1 MDTTNYQIHLPALPD
16 SWNRLSTE
24 ELEEV
29 NRLYKRKEAMAAEGD
44 EERADRLFKLKCFML
59 FLGLKIVRRTV
70 TDENGE
76 TVFLFRRK
84 GIRHLFER
92 IPMRAWQVDQ
102 WIDQK
107 LGFLDNPF
115 ARTVTPYG
123 IIRLRMGT
131 LRLKAPK
138 DVMSDVSFAQYQSAQ
153 NLLIMYWDAQK
164 VLQTLVRRKS
174 THAAIRMQLR
184 RMKQARCRFLATLFN
199 ESVRETGEIRE
210 GRYLRKCKRRVWSF
224 NSGQI
229 QKNARWFSMVE
240 ARMFPVMVQYFQS
253 VQEAYAR
260 MYPELF
266 TPNGK
271 KNGRQNPIKI
281 EVEMINNIMKYQGF
295 SDYDAVYDSEAVRIL
310 GIMNAMAKEAK
321 EIEKMNQKYRKGK

>member
-1 MDTTNYQIHLPALPD
+1 MDMTNYQIHLPNLPD
-16 SWNRLSTE
+16 GWNRLSSG

-29 NRLYKRKEAMAAEGD
+29 NLLYQQREAMAAAGD
-44 EERADRLFKLKCFML
+44 EQQADRLFKLKCFML

-70 TDENGE
+70 TDEHGE

-84 GIRHLFER
+84 GILHRFER

-107 LGFLDNPF
+107 LGFLDQPF
-115 ARTVTPYG
+115 GRTVTPYG

-138 DVMSDVSFAQYQSAQ
+138 DVMSDVSFGQYQSAQ

-164 VLQTLVRRKS
+164 VLQTLHRRKS
-174 THAAIRMQLR
+174 SRSAIRLQMY

-199 ESVRETGEIRE
+199 ESVLETGEIRE

-224 NSGQI
+224 YSGQI
-229 QKNARWFSMVE
+229 RKNARWFRTVE
-240 ARMFPVMVQYFQS
+240 ARMFPVMEQYFQS

-271 KNGRQNPIKI
+271 KKGSHNPIKI
-281 EVEMINNIMKYQGF
+281 EVEMVNNIMKYQGF
-295 SDYDAVYDSEAVRIL
+295 DDYDAVYDSEAVRIL
-310 GIMNAMAKEAK
+310 GIMNAMAKKAK
-321 EIEKMNQKYRKGK
+321 EIEKMNQKYHNSK

>member
-1 MDTTNYQIHLPALPD
+1 MTTTNYQIYLPELPEN
-16 SWNRLSTE
+16 WNRLSAR

-29 NRLYKRKEAMAAEGD
+29 NRLYQRRDAMAAEVG
-44 EERADRLFKLKCFML
+44 EEQADRLFKLKCFML

-70 TDENGE
+70 SDEEGE

-84 GIRHLFER
+84 GWRHRFEL
-92 IPMRAWQVDQ
+92 IPMRAWQIDQ

-107 LGFLDNPF
+107 LRFLDQPF
-115 ARTVTPYG
+115 NRTVTPYG

-138 DVMSDVSFAQYQSAQ
+138 DVMSDVSFGQYQSAQ

-164 VLQTLVRRKS
+164 VLQTLLRRKS
-174 THAAIRMQLR
+174 SRAAIRMQLR
-184 RMKQARCRFLATLFN
+184 RMKQARCQFLATLFN
-199 ESVRETGEIRE
+199 ESVKETGEIRE
-210 GRYLRKCKRRVWSF
+210 GRYIRKYNRKVWAF
-224 NSGQI
+224 YSGQI
-229 QKNARWFSMVE
+229 RKNARWFRPVE
-240 ARMFPVMVQYFQS
+240 TRMFPVMVQYFQS
-253 VQEAYAR
+253 VQESYAR

-266 TPNGK
+266 TPSGK
-271 KNGRQNPIKI
+271 KNGSHNPIKI
-281 EVEMINNIMKYQGF
+281 EVEMVNNIMKYQGF
-295 SDYDAVYDSEAVRIL
+295 DDYDAVYDSEAVRIL